1 MSHNAYSLPLL
12 SGIRQRRLA
21 ESSRNRPHY
30 ARALGAKTGES
41 SDSKWFTPIQDIYF
55 LIQYNP
61 YEKSSAWKSFA
72 ALRYLVFI
80 SFFAASLLFLD
91 LGGDGS
97 NAVIKPDNG
106 GVNDHIGFLVSFCA
120 LLFGAFYISQAVD
133 ACSDNFGSAIGG
145 IISAFGGNVVEII
158 VGAFLLS
165 KGQVSLV
172 QTSLIGSMLS
182 NLLLLLGIC
191 YMVTGYYFNK
201 NPKKGS
207 EEAVSFDGAQTYK
220 FIAALLISTMC
231 LVIPMALA
239 TATGPDGK
247 LIDAADVVPFSRI
260 VSLILLVCYFIRVGW
275 EIAGGEGASED
286 DAEDDEEEASDKA
299 HAEKTP
305 ELKASK
311 IGGILAVCIN
321 GALICGLTSEVLTDK
336 LALMCGEGSSSSF
349 PPAFIGMILLPI
361 VGNFCEH
368 FSAIVQAK
376 HAGDSPNAD
385 KRKKKASSMQ
395 AVAVE
400 SAVNIAMCVIPL
412 MVIIGWIIGREDTQ
426 MTLEFGVV
434 STITLFMCVFI
445 VCAVLNLQKIDPQIG
460 LMFFVGYIIV
470 AVTYWYHVEP
480 SGDTG
485 SAIPSPAI
493 PSGGIVPAP
502 HLF

>member
-12 SGIRQRRLA
+12 SGIRQRRIA
-21 ESSRNRPHY
+21 EASRSRTH
-30 ARALGAKTGES
+30 ARTLGAKDGS
-41 SDSKWFTPIQDIYF
+41 ASKWLAPVQDFYF

-61 YEKSSAWKSFA
+61 SEKSSAWKTFA
-72 ALRYLVFI
+72 ILRYAIFI

-97 NAVIKPDNG
+97 NAVIQPDNG

-120 LLFGAFYISQAVD
+120 LLFGSFYISQAVE
-133 ACSDNFGSAIGG
+133 ACSDNFGPAIGG

-191 YMVTGYYFNK
+191 YMVTGYYFK
-201 NPKKGS
+201 KHNPKHTS
-207 EEAVSFDGAQTYK
+207 EDAVSFDGAQTYK

-260 VSLILLVCYFIRVGW
+260 VSVILLVCYFIRVGW

-286 DAEDDEEEASDKA
+286 GAEEDEEDST

-376 HAGDSPNAD
+376 HAGASSDPN
-385 KRKKKASSMQ
+385 KRRNKASAMQ

-400 SAVNIAMCVIPL
+400 SAVNISMCVIPL

-426 MTLEFGVV
+426 MTLEFGIV

-460 LMFFVGYIIV
+460 FMFFVGYIIV

-480 SGDTG
+480 SGDAG
-485 SAIPSPAI
+485 SVFPSPDA